1 MTESE
6 QLTMANLFTCSA
18 RFYTPNVFGTNNNFY
33 HHSFI
38 PRTSRDLRRI
48 NQDILLKLG
57 QKVSTSPSWGLE
69 YSTRSRSRKS
79 RSSSPTKPR
88 EKRGNNFSPNYY
100 WSFSVFFFFVAGQK
114 NNAQY
119 QKHGSLRF
127 VIIMHILHGDVNI
140 KDPIILLHCII
151 QHTQSSQPGSD

>member
-6 QLTMANLFTCSA
+6 QLTIANLLTCSA

-38 PRTSRDLRRI
+38 LRASRDLRRI

-57 QKVSTSPSWGLE
+57 QKVSTFPSWSLE
-69 YSTRSRSRKS
+69 YSTRSRKS

-100 WSFSVFFFFVAGQK
+100 WSFSVFFFFVAGQTTHNT
-114 NNAQY
+114 NNT
-119 QKHGSLRF
+119 GL
-127 VIIMHILHGDVNI
+127 
-140 KDPIILLHCII
+140 
-151 QHTQSSQPGSD
+151 